1 MSTPDAVIA
10 GRYRLVGRVA
20 AGGMGTVW
28 EGWDERLRRPVAIK
42 QLHPQPG
49 LSDAAAEMVN
59 NRAMR
64 EARITARLH
73 HPHAITVYDVVEHDG
88 QPCLIMQYLPSTSL
102 QTTLNDRGVLP
113 PIEVAR
119 IGAEI
124 ASALAAAHRAGIV
137 HRDVKPGNVLIA
149 EDGAANITDFGI
161 SHALGDVALTS
172 TGMVTGTPA
181 YLSPEVARG
190 SESTFAADVF
200 SLGATLYAAV
210 EGAPPFGTDENPMAT
225 LHKVASGQVIP
236 PHRAGPLG
244 PLLTRMLAA
253 DPGARPAMID
263 VARTLAALHA
273 DASAPHTIA
282 MTQTLASPPASGRP
296 AAPNP
301 PLPVALGSGSDA
313 ADARTRRVAPAAAA
327 GAGLAALGLA
337 GSAAGSGSG
346 ATREPAAAAG
356 GVPPRFGGPGAGRAP
371 VPGPGGNPGVGTG
384 GSPAIDSD
392 TGSGH
397 RGVLAAAIA
406 VVAVLLLVGL
416 AFATGLIGGGSG
428 SGRNNTPSAAGL
440 GGTATSRAVRSS
452 PAQTSAVP
460 SSTVPSS
467 TAPSSSI
474 KSSTAP
480 SSSIKTSTAPSST
493 VPSSTVPSSTVPSS
507 TVPSSTVPSSTVP
520 SSTAPSSSAP
530 SNAGSG
536 TPSAAQ
542 LAAAISGYYALL
554 PGNTDGGWS
563 RLTSRYQTDHARG
576 RANYNSFW
584 DAVERVSVSD
594 VVGLPPSA
602 AEADITYVAKDGRVT
617 RERTS
622 FGLVSE
628 GGVLKIDT
636 STVLSSQ
643 SG

>member
-1 MSTPDAVIA
+1 VSTPDAVIA

-102 QTTLNDRGVLP
+102 QATLNDRGVLP

-301 PLPVALGSGSDA
+301 PLPVALGSGNDA

-440 GGTATSRAVRSS
+440 GGTATSRTSSSAGASSGKSSSLRSS
-452 PAQTSAVP
+452 TVPSSSAPSSTVP
-460 SSTVPSS
+460 SSTAPSSGIKSSTAPSS

-480 SSSIKTSTAPSST
+480 SSTA
-493 VPSSTVPSSTVPSS
+493 
-507 TVPSSTVPSSTVP
+507 P
-520 SSTAPSSSAP
+520 SSTAPSSTAPSSTAP

-584 DAVERVSVSD
+584 DAVERVSVSN

>member
-1 MSTPDAVIA
+1 VSTPDAVIA

-102 QTTLNDRGVLP
+102 QATLNDRSVLP

-282 MTQTLASPPASGRP
+282 MTQTLASPPASGRA

-301 PLPVALGSGSDA
+301 PPPVALGSGNDA

-337 GSAAGSGSG
+337 RSAAGSGSG
-346 ATREPAAAAG
+346 ATREPAAVAG
-356 GVPPRFGGPGAGRAP
+356 GVPPRFGGPGAGHAP
-371 VPGPGGNPGVGTG
+371 VPDPGGNPAGRTG
-384 GSPAIDSD
+384 GSAGIDSD

-428 SGRNNTPSAAGL
+428 SGRNNTPSAAGQ
-440 GGTATSRAVRSS
+440 GGTATSRTSS
-452 PAQTSAVP
+452 SAGASSGKSSSLR

-467 TAPSSSI
+467 S
-474 KSSTAP
+474 
-480 SSSIKTSTAPSST
+480 APSST

-507 TVPSSTVPSSTVP
+507 SAPSSTVPSSSAPSSTVP
-520 SSTAPSSSAP
+520 SSSARSSSVKPSTVPSSSAP
-530 SNAGSG
+530 SNAGVGG
-536 TPSAAQ
+536 TPSGAQ

-554 PGNTDGGWS
+554 PDNTDGGWS
-563 RLTSRYQTDHARG
+563 RLTSRYQTDHAGG

-584 DAVERVSVSD
+584 DAVERVSVSN

-602 AEADITYVAKDGRVT
+602 AEADITYVAKDGHVT

-628 GGVLKIDT
+628 GGVFKIDT

>member
-102 QTTLNDRGVLP
+102 QATLSDRGVLP

-282 MTQTLASPPASGRP
+282 MTQTLASPPGSGRP

-301 PLPVALGSGSDA
+301 PPPVALGSGNDA

-337 GSAAGSGSG
+337 RSAAGSGSG
-346 ATREPAAAAG
+346 AVDGAGAVGG
-356 GVPPRFGGPGAGRAP
+356 GVPPRFGGPGAGHAP
-371 VPGPGGNPGVGTG
+371 VPDPGGNPAGRTG
-384 GSPAIDSD
+384 GSAVIDSDSD

-406 VVAVLLLVGL
+406 VVAALLLVGL

-428 SGRNNTPSAAGL
+428 SGRNNTPSAAGQ
-440 GGTATSRAVRSS
+440 GGTATSR
-452 PAQTSAVP
+452 T
-460 SSTVPSS
+460 
-467 TAPSSSI
+467 SSSAGASSG
-474 KSSTAP
+474 KSS
-480 SSSIKTSTAPSST
+480 SLQSST

-507 TVPSSTVPSSTVP
+507 TVPSSSAPSSSVKSSTVPSSTVP
-520 SSTAPSSSAP
+520 SSSAPSSSVKPSTVPSSSAP
-530 SNAGSG
+530 SNAGGGG

-554 PGNTDGGWS
+554 PDNTDGGWS
-563 RLTSRYQTDHARG
+563 RLTSRYQTDHAGG

-584 DAVERVSVSD
+584 DAVERVSVSN

-602 AEADITYVAKDGRVT
+602 VEADITYVAKDGHVT